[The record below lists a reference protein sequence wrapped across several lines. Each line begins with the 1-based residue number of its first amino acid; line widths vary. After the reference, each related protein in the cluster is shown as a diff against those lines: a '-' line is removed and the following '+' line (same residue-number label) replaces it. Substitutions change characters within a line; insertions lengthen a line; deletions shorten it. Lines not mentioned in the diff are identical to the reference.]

1 MHASHLAHANGSKS
15 SMNANS
21 PAQNW
26 QGFSDS
32 FNRSSS
38 AEKVNRAIGATSQA
52 AKTFQNMLTISGQRQ
67 LKTETGQEGYTGRF
81 DQYFFDDPELPLLFD
96 TYNESLMR
104 IFQYYCS
111 YGEPMN
117 NSKLKSIKFVRLLKE
132 AGLITVFYLS
142 DIFFPYQNF

>member
-1 MHASHLAHANGSKS
+1 MYSSQLANANGSKS
-15 SMNANS
+15 TMNANS
-21 PAQNW
+21 PGQNW

-38 AEKVNRAIGATSQA
+38 AEKVNRAIGASSQA

-67 LKTETGQEGYTGRF
+67 LKTEDGYTGRF
-81 DQYFFDDPELPLLFD
+81 EQYFFEDPELPLLFD
-96 TYNESLMR
+96 THSESLMR

-132 AGLITVFYLS
+132 SGLITVS
-142 DIFFPYQNF
+142 KIF